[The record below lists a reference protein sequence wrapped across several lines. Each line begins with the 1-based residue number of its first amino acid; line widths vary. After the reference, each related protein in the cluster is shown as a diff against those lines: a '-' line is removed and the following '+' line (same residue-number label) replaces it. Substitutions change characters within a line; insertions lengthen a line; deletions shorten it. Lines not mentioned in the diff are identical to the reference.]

1 MSSMINT
8 NLISLN
14 AQRNLS
20 TNQASLATSIQR
32 LSSGLRINSAKDDAA
47 GLAISARMTS
57 QVNGLDQAARNAN
70 DGISMAQTAEGGLGN
85 ITEQLQRMRT
95 LAVQAANGTNSAGD
109 RSSIQAEVSQIQQEI
124 NRVANTTQFNN
135 LNVLDGTL
143 NNAQFQVGANANQ
156 TISFSIGNAQAS
168 ALGNNTV
175 GANAAT
181 TATTLTQ
188 SHLGAATGVIAANV
202 FLAQALTIQ
211 GNGQTVTIPNTTLTI
226 GSSGFAVAAAV
237 NAASGTTGVSAS
249 ATTSATLGGFVA
261 GNVSLKIQGA
271 PTSVGGAN
279 PVTVSATMATATDVG
294 GLAAAINAQTGA
306 TGITAT
312 ANLTAGTISLNQGQ
326 GYDIGVDN
334 LTAQTAI
341 TVTGTTSAGAAGT
354 AVTLTAS
361 GTATDT
367 ATVGAAVKFS
377 GPTAFTVSSSVA
389 TSGIFDVANAAVGST
404 LASVASIDVTTL
416 TAGLPTGAN
425 AAIAII
431 DSALTNVNSSRGS
444 LGALQNRFTSTISSL
459 QTTSENITSARSR
472 VQDADFAAETA
483 NLSRGQILSQAGTA
497 MLAQANQLPNQVL
510 TLLR

>member
-14 AQRNLS
+14 AQQNLS

-47 GLAISARMTS
+47 GLAIAARMTS
-57 QVNGLDQAARNAN
+57 QVNGLTQAARNAN
-70 DGISMAQTAEGGLGN
+70 DGISMAQTAEGGLGT
-85 ITEQLQRMRT
+85 ITDLLQRMRT
-95 LAVQAANGTNSAGD
+95 LAVQAANSTNSASD
-109 RSSIQAEVSQIQQEI
+109 RASLQAEVSQDQQEV
-124 NRVANTTQFNN
+124 NRVANTTQFNG

-156 TISFSIGNAQAS
+156 TISFSIGNAQAT

-181 TATTLTQ
+181 AATTLTQ
-188 SHLGAATGVIAANV
+188 AHASATTGTVDANV

-211 GNGQTVTIPNTTLTI
+211 GNGTTVTIPNTTLTK
-226 GSSGFAVAAAV
+226 GSSGYAVAQAV
-237 NAASGTTGVSAS
+237 NAASGSTGVTAT
-249 ATTSATLGGFVA
+249 ATTTATLGGFAA
-261 GNVSLKIQGA
+261 GSVSLVIQGA
-271 PTSVGGAN
+271 PTAAGAAN
-279 PVTVSATMATATDVG
+279 PVTVSATLATATDVG

-334 LTAQTAI
+334 LTAQAAI

-354 AVTLTAS
+354 AVTLA
-361 GTATDT
+361 ATGAAGDT
-367 ATVGAAVKFS
+367 ATVGAAVKFN
-377 GPTAFTVSSSVA
+377 GPSAFTVSSSVA
-389 TSGIFDVANAAVGST
+389 TSGIFDTANAAVGST
-404 LASVASIDVTTL
+404 LASVASIDVTSL

-425 AAIAII
+425 NAIAII
-431 DSALTNVNSSRGS
+431 DAALTNVNASRGS
-444 LGALQNRFTSTISSL
+444 LGALQNRFTSTISNL
-459 QTTSENITSARSR
+459 QTTSENVTAARSR

-497 MLAQANQLPNQVL
+497 MLAQANQLPNEVL